1 MSAAVVSLSVEAPN
15 HVDSPDRP
23 ILAKS
28 HWSSQDSASP
38 SSSSSSSSAAA
49 EANDKKG
56 IDNQGHAHDDD
67 DSTFSIDMDDLKRD
81 LGMEVN
87 PPVND
92 GTGSTSFP
100 SLASNTAISS
110 VHDLRSPSPIEVT
123 VQRLSL
129 VKLITPTQLNTSNKE
144 KENTNDAS
152 VEKVGEKINFNNR

>member
-1 MSAAVVSLSVEAPN
+1 MSAAIVSLSVEASN

-23 ILAKS
+23 ILARS

-38 SSSSSSSSAAA
+38 SSSSSSSSA

-92 GTGSTSFP
+92 GTVSTSFP

-152 VEKVGEKINFNNR
+152 ADKVG